1 MIRKT
6 HCMRKTVLTQWG
18 DKVMFEGTFRVH
30 VDPLKDSFRT
40 HSHPVSVLEV
50 FHHVGSELLR

>member
-1 MIRKT
+1 
-6 HCMRKTVLTQWG
+6 MRKTVLTQWG

-30 VDPLKDSFRT
+30 VDPLKESFRT